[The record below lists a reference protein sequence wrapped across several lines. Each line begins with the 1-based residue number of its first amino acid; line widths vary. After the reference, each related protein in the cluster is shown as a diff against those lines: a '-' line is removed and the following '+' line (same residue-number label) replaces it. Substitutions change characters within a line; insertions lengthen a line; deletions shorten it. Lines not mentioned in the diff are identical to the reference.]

1 MTYSWA
7 MMDGWTAFVGTNVNY
22 QEKTN
27 SFFVDECK
35 EPGLPCTREDAGQI
49 SGDTTL
55 PVPERTLVDV
65 RAGIENNNWRVWLW
79 GRNVT
84 DEYYWTRH
92 SKVND
97 TILKLTA
104 MPRTYGIS
112 ATYSM

>member
-1 MTYSWA
+1 
-7 MMDGWTAFVGTNVNY
+7 MDGAWTAFVGTNVNY
-22 QEKTN
+22 QEETF

-35 EPGLPCTREDAGQI
+35 ETGVTCTRQSAGEV

-55 PVPERTLVDV
+55 PVPDRTLVDV
-65 RAGIENNNWRVWLW
+65 RAGIENDNWKIWFW

-97 TILKLTA
+97 AILKLTA
-104 MPRTYGIS
+104 MPRTYGITAS
-112 ATYSM
+112 YSM